1 MSGNRPIGL
10 WRHPDFLK
18 LWSGETISLLG
29 SQVTLLALPLV
40 ATVTLNAT
48 PVQMG
53 VLGTL
58 QYLPWLIV
66 GLPAG
71 AWIDRMRRRPI
82 MMAADL
88 LRAALLGSIPLA
100 ALSGILTVG
109 HLYLVAFLVGVLNV
123 FFDVAYM
130 AFLPSLLQANR
141 LVEGNAKLQ
150 VSASIAEIGGPG
162 LAGLLVQWLTAP
174 VAVAADAF
182 SFLVSALSLAW
193 IRMRETVQIPAQRTG
208 NMAVEIRE
216 GLRFVFSNPILR
228 AFAAASMTTNFFI
241 DMHLAVFVM
250 YAIRELNF
258 SPALIG
264 GIYAVGSLGGLLGS
278 LLADRLPK
286 RLGLGPVIIGTQ
298 ILVTVAVLAIP
309 LAGGFP
315 GIAIPVII
323 LAQALWAFAVVVYVV
338 NAASLRQIITPAHL
352 QGRAAA
358 SLRFVSWGIAPLG
371 FLLGGILGEWIGL
384 RETLFAAALG
394 PALSV
399 VWISAFA
406 RFRAARTAC
415 FRPGKWTAGSRRS
428 DCSRLG
434 KIDSLI
440 E

>member
-1 MSGNRPIGL
+1 MTRIRQIGL

-18 LWSGETISLLG
+18 LWAGETISLLG

-58 QYLPWLIV
+58 QFLPWLIV

-109 HLYLVAFLVGVLNV
+109 HLYLVAFLAGAMNVL
-123 FFDVAYM
+123 FDVAYM
-130 AFLPSLLQANR
+130 AFLPSLLQPNL

-150 VSASIAEIGGPG
+150 FSASIAEIAGPG

-182 SFLVSALSLAW
+182 SFVVSALSLAW
-193 IRMRETVQIPAQRTG
+193 IRMRETVQVPVQRTG
-208 NMAVEIRE
+208 HMVVEIRE

-228 AFAAASMTTNFFI
+228 AFAVASMTTNFFV
-241 DMHLAVFVM
+241 DMHLAVFVLF
-250 YAIRELNF
+250 AVRVLNF

-286 RLGLGPVIIGTQ
+286 HLGLGPVIVGTQ
-298 ILVTVAVLAIP
+298 ILVTIAVLAIP

-315 GIAIPVII
+315 GSAIPVII

-394 PALSV
+394 PALSL
-399 VWISAFA
+399 VWILLSPVSGL
-406 RFRAARTAC
+406 RAPPASGRADG
-415 FRPGKWTAGSRRS
+415 PPIPEESIAPEKEIPI
-428 DCSRLG
+428 L
-434 KIDSLI
+434 
-440 E
+440 